1 MVFGYSLL
9 NISSTIRDLK
19 LEGMPKYKKVWV
31 WHTDIF
37 ALWFWVPQN
46 YMKICFRNISSAKLK
61 WKECTRRHDF
71 SGLGLTQVGYFIFNF
86 PWPIFIDVVFAIY
99 CHLLSFLKNHKL
111 LLSLT
116 FALCT
121 SNLFH
126 HKYIDKSFTN
136 GNKKQ
141 VSLRNQFAC
150 ETSFPAKPVCLRN
163 QFACETS
170 LPAKPILDA
179 EVL

>member
-1 MVFGYSLL
+1 
-9 NISSTIRDLK
+9 
-19 LEGMPKYKKVWV
+19 
-31 WHTDIF
+31 
-37 ALWFWVPQN
+37 
-46 YMKICFRNISSAKLK
+46 MKICFRNIRSARLK

-71 SGLGLTQVGYFIFNF
+71 SGLGLTQVRYFILNF

-99 CHLLSFLKNHKL
+99 CHLLSFLKNHKIL
-111 LLSLT
+111 LWLT

>member
-61 WKECTRRHDF
+61 WKKFTRRHDCFFF
-71 SGLGLTQVGYFIFNF
+71 SVLGLTQVGYFIIDF
-86 PWPIFIDVVFAIY
+86 PWPIFIVFFF
-99 CHLLSFLKNHKL
+99 CQLLPSAYFLKESQNFV
-111 LLSLT
+111 T
-116 FALCT
+116 NFCII

-126 HKYIDKSFTN
+126 HKYIDKT
-136 GNKKQ
+136 
-141 VSLRNQFAC
+141 C
-150 ETSFPAKPVCLRN
+150 ETSYPAKPVTLRN
-163 QFACETS
+163 QLPWETS
-170 LPAKPILDA
+170 FPAKPILDA
-179 EVL
+179 EAL